1 MEAARKAIFVLDD
14 VLDMSFVPPA
24 SWGAVRSRWQYR
36 YKGLPVES
44 LTTRMTR
51 PSIGRP
57 WPSWLRLD
65 DGWLLDL
72 PAAARSLVVLR
83 PEEHLVRL
91 IDRFSGIVECSSNSP
106 DCRSTS
112 RSLSRRRRRWNP
124 SMKNSLGWFWRD
136 ARSFSVD
143 GTPRAGRHR

>member
-1 MEAARKAIFVLDD
+1 MKAAWCADVAFPAGVSAAHQKVVLKNSMEAARKAIFVLDD

-57 WPSWLRLD
+57 WPSM
-65 DGWLLDL
+65 
-72 PAAARSLVVLR
+72 A
-83 PEEHLVRL
+83 
-91 IDRFSGIVECSSNSP
+91 
-106 DCRSTS
+106 TT
-112 RSLSRRRRRWNP
+112 RRRVAP
-124 SMKNSLGWFWRD
+124 
-136 ARSFSVD
+136 
-143 GTPRAGRHR
+143 